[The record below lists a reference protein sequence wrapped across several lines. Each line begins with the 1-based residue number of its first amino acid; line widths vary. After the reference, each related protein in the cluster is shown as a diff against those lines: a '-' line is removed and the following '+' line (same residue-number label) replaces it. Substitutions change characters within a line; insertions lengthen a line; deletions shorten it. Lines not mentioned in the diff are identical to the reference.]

1 MIQPL
6 PLWVLTNKYPA
17 IYDGESATA
26 IEMVAKVYGKM
37 DEMIKDYNA
46 FVTEINT
53 AIAEFEASINA
64 DFNTFKNNIIEI
76 VNNYIACID
85 TKINL
90 QDEKIAEAIE
100 YMKTN
105 LIQTVNNLFAEA
117 LQNGDIVADLNIDYN
132 STTEE
137 LTFSIIGESEVEQ

>member
-64 DFNTFKNNIIEI
+64 DFNKFKEDILKITSD
-76 VNNYIACID
+76 YIACVD
-85 TKINL
+85 MKIAN
-90 QDEKIAEAIE
+90 QDAKIAEAIE
-100 YMKTN
+100 YMKDN
-105 LIQTVNNLFAEA
+105 IIQTASNLFNQA
-117 LQNGDIVADLNIDYN
+117 LNEGEIQAALGITYN
-132 STTEE
+132 AQTEE
-137 LTFSIIGESEVEQ
+137 LIFSINAESEE